1 MCFIYGRTVYLIY
14 PGSREREW
22 GIFVVGGEEKV
33 HEFGHYVCVCI
44 DRRTFFFFFCWKST
58 FSHENPTHT
67 HTHILR
73 YNTCNITTTNI
84 ISSFIRFSK
93 WIIQRF
99 LFHIYTYTS
108 IYVYIVVA
116 TRNKSR
122 MTLIVNIILYNLR
135 VYIVPRM
142 TDPFRSWCVRAREI
156 NSEISTTILVGLKN
170 FRHRD
175 VFYSYSLF
183 I

>member
-1 MCFIYGRTVYLIY
+1 MFYLWPY
-14 PGSREREW
+14 SLSYLPGFERERVGYFCSWRW
-22 GIFVVGGEEKV
+22 GEGPRVRPL
-33 HEFGHYVCVCI
+33 CV
-44 DRRTFFFFFCWKST
+44 RMYWPTYFFFFFLLKINFFARKSY
-58 FSHENPTHT
+58 THT